1 LVGSDHQYL
10 TPARLFEERHVF
22 EPLMLAR
29 TVHFAAAA
37 MFSGLTFFVL
47 FIAEPVWPRALGRLE
62 PALRTQF
69 VRLGWTMLA
78 VSVASGFAWLLLLT
92 SRLTGQRL
100 LPAMSEGAVW
110 KVLTQT
116 RFGQDWLVRAVLAL
130 LLAIFI
136 KRLLPLRGW
145 PSRRDGAIAVLL
157 SAVFMASLGW
167 AGHGGANTGTPGLIQ
182 VAADALHLIAAG
194 AWIGGLVPFALV
206 MARALRTRGEAW
218 KAIAANVTRR
228 FSTFGVV
235 VVTVLLLTGLS
246 NTWFLVGGFPA
257 LLGTAYGQLLLLK
270 IALVIAMVAVAAIN
284 RLVLVPRLQDAAGAE
299 RVLGRMR
306 RNGLIEIAFGVA
318 IMAIVGALGTT
329 PPAAHTQVQWPFPAR
344 LSAAALNDP
353 ATRTEAL
360 VLLAAMTAGT
370 ALILLGVLVRRVR
383 WPMLAAGSIL
393 LLLALPWLGMFTV
406 EAYPTSFYA
415 SPTGFSV
422 QSIAAGEAL
431 FLQNCS
437 SCHGL
442 DGHGDGPAAKD
453 LQPPPA
459 DLTAGHIY
467 AHSDGDLFWW
477 ITHGIGDAMPAF
489 GATLDPTGRWNL
501 IDFIHANADATR
513 FGSAADAGMRNAFLA
528 PDFVVDCADGSSPLM
543 GDMRGRIL
551 HLVFVG
557 VHTVARVRTLEPT
570 AIVVRLDPTISVGG
584 SFCSAD
590 DPDVAKVFALYAGS
604 SVEELDGTEF
614 IVDQLGSLRSS
625 WHPGLVPDW
634 TDPKVFAQVVE
645 TIRRTPSAPRAAP
658 GHIHTH

>member
-1 LVGSDHQYL
+1 
-10 TPARLFEERHVF
+10 VF

-257 LLGTAYGQLLLLK
+257 LVGTAYGQLLLLK
-270 IALVIAMVAVAAIN
+270 IALVIAMVAVAATN

-299 RVLGRMR
+299 RVLGRLR
-306 RNGLIEIAFGVA
+306 RNGLIEIAFGLA

-329 PPAAHTQVQWPFPAR
+329 PPAACFYSLPCR
-344 LSAAALNDP
+344 
-353 ATRTEAL
+353 
-360 VLLAAMTAGT
+360 
-370 ALILLGVLVRRVR
+370 
-383 WPMLAAGSIL
+383 GS
-393 LLLALPWLGMFTV
+393 GC
-406 EAYPTSFYA
+406 
-415 SPTGFSV
+415 SPSR
-422 QSIAAGEAL
+422 
-431 FLQNCS
+431 
-437 SCHGL
+437 
-442 DGHGDGPAAKD
+442 P
-453 LQPPPA
+453 
-459 DLTAGHIY
+459 
-467 AHSDGDLFWW
+467 
-477 ITHGIGDAMPAF
+477 
-489 GATLDPTGRWNL
+489 
-501 IDFIHANADATR
+501 
-513 FGSAADAGMRNAFLA
+513 
-528 PDFVVDCADGSSPLM
+528 
-543 GDMRGRIL
+543 
-551 HLVFVG
+551 
-557 VHTVARVRTLEPT
+557 
-570 AIVVRLDPTISVGG
+570 
-584 SFCSAD
+584 
-590 DPDVAKVFALYAGS
+590 
-604 SVEELDGTEF
+604 
-614 IVDQLGSLRSS
+614 
-625 WHPGLVPDW
+625 
-634 TDPKVFAQVVE
+634 
-645 TIRRTPSAPRAAP
+645 IRRASTPRRPVFPSSRLLRARRCFCKTAV
-658 GHIHTH
+658 HAMV